1 MSDDRV
7 MKSKGISSD
16 EPMPGE
22 TQLSS
27 PKRWLPLPL
36 SVHLRHGFREPLV
49 HFLLIGLVLFA
60 VYTVLNLDSGP
71 GGSLNQIVLTESD
84 LQQLQ
89 IAFAAQ
95 WQRPPVPE
103 ELAGLINSRVR
114 EEILYREAL
123 ALGLDKEDT
132 IVKRRMAQKMEF
144 LAEDL
149 SDLHEPTTEALIAW
163 FEKNSQ
169 RFALPARVTFSH
181 LYFSPDS
188 RGQRAHDDAVTA
200 LAKIAGQPED
210 SKLAASL
217 ADQFMFQDYYGD
229 RTQEQLLKEFGPN
242 FAQSLFQLKP
252 GSWEGPIE
260 SGYGWHL
267 IWIDSITPSRVPQF
281 EEVDQDVR
289 SAWIAEQRAETKRK
303 MLEAMEMRYEVVL
316 PPSTGNGMLSVN
328 LPSEKEAQ

>member
-1 MSDDRV
+1 MRDDRV

-16 EPMPGE
+16 QPIPRG
-22 TQLSS
+22 LRLLYL
-27 PKRWLPLPL
+27 KRWFHPPLL
-36 SVHLRHGFREPLV
+36 VKRWFREPLV

-60 VYTVLNLDSGP
+60 AYSVLNPGP
-71 GGSLNQIVLTESD
+71 GRGGSLNQIVLTESD

-89 IAFAAQ
+89 IAFTAQ
-95 WQRPPVPE
+95 WQRPPTPE

-149 SDLHEPTTEALIAW
+149 SDLREPTTEELRAW
-163 FEKNSQ
+163 FEENSRQ
-169 RFALPARVTFSH
+169 FTLPARVTFSH

-200 LAKIAGQPED
+200 LAKIAGQPDD

-242 FAQSLFQLKP
+242 FAQSLFQFNP
-252 GSWEGPIE
+252 GSWQGPID

-267 IWIDSITPSRVPQF
+267 VWIDSITPSRVPQF
-281 EEVDQDVR
+281 EEVAQDVR
-289 SAWIAEQRAETKRK
+289 SAWIEEQRAETKRN
-303 MLEAMEMRYEVVL
+303 MFEAMKMRYEVEL

-328 LPSEKEAQ
+328 LPSAKEAQ